1 MEQDVCATVHALMDR
16 LVCTH
21 TLLYLLHVNRGDIT
35 GIYYY
40 FVALLTKSISFFCMR
55 HSLSDP
61 IDIH

>member
-1 MEQDVCATVHALMDR
+1 MQQDICATVHALMDR

-35 GIYYY
+35 GIYY
-40 FVALLTKSISFFCMR
+40 FVALLTKSIFFCMR